1 LFSSF
6 LRISFQSVKGASLR
20 QHGNFIL
27 FVCACGSMAVDFL
40 PCFAAQLTAQAYYI
54 PLTNFCC
61 ACGSMAVDFLLC
73 LRQHGNYLTN

>member
-40 PCFAAQLTAQAYYI
+40 
-54 PLTNFCC
+54 
-61 ACGSMAVDFLLC
+61 LC
-73 LRQHGNYLTN
+73 LRQHGSCLTS